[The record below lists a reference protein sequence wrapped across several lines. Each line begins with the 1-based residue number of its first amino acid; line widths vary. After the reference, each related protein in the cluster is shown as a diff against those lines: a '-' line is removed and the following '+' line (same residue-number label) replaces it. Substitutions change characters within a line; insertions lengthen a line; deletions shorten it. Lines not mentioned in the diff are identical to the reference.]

1 MMDVLHVILSI
12 RKSLH
17 RAIGDNFTKMV
28 LFNIIDIPAPGLRPL
43 SGILRREGLFR
54 LLSLPDLENTPNDS
68 GMSA

>member
-28 LFNIIDIPAPGLRPL
+28 LLNIIDIPAIGLRPL
-43 SGILRREGLFR
+43 SAILRREGLLR
-54 LLSLPDLENTPNDS
+54 LLYLPEP
-68 GMSA
+68 